1 VACRTL
7 EDWWYDYRRGGFAA
21 LHPKQRADR
30 GVPRVLSSEQ
40 EEKILASVRANL
52 GRPVKVLY
60 RLWKEEDPRLPGLG
74 VIYRTLREH
83 GLDAKTRS
91 GLLRQGLSGPAKAFE
106 APLVNDLW
114 MVDFSPG
121 PFLPPSSGRGRM
133 SPTHLCAIID
143 DHSRLI
149 VHAQY
154 HTAADTRA
162 FHHTLRE
169 AILRRGVPSKLYT
182 DQGGPFINDHTRL
195 ICANL
200 GLRLLHAK
208 PYHAWSKGKIER
220 FFRSLQQ
227 DFESGLRQPDRKP
240 RDLAEL
246 NAGLAQWLQGVYH
259 IRHHEGIGMSPGQ
272 RFAQGAPFVRPLDP
286 DLDLPRLKF
295 TPQFD
300 KILDDAGVKPVKLP
314 ANSPNLNSYA
324 ERYVLSIKSECL
336 NHFVILGETML
347 RRIIENYNCHYHQ
360 ERNHQ
365 GRDNELIDAANLPED
380 SQGKIVKFSRLGG
393 VLIYYERQAA

>member
-1 VACRTL
+1 MACRTL

-286 DLDLPRLKF
+286 DLDLPRLFYNRVERLVRKDG
-295 TPQFD
+295 TVRHNNRLYEVDLALRGRKVRLAFD
-300 KILDDAGVKPVKLP
+300 PWTLERVEVQYRGQDFGVATL
-314 ANSPNLNSYA
+314 ADLHRNSQIDGSQHYDRPE
-324 ERYVLSIKSECL
+324 ER
-336 NHFVILGETML
+336 
-347 RRIIENYNCHYHQ
+347 
-360 ERNHQ
+360 
-365 GRDNELIDAANLPED
+365 
-380 SQGKIVKFSRLGG
+380 
-393 VLIYYERQAA
+393 